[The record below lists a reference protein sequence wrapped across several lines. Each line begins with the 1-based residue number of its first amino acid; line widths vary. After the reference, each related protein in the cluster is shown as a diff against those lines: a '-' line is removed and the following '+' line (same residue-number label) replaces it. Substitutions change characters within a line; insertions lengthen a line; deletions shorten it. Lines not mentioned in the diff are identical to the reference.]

1 MESLAQLENLCERLY
16 NSQDSVERAHAER
29 TLKCFS
35 VNTDYISQCQYI
47 LDNSLT
53 PYALMLASS
62 SLLKQVTEQS
72 LPLQLRLDIRNYL
85 INYLATRGPDLEPF
99 VVGSLIQ
106 LLCRVTK
113 FGWLDDDRFK
123 EVIKEAM
130 NFLSQENGC
139 GDMVMK
145 FHIFGSDLSPQN
157 MVRVK
162 GGGVLKYAGRRTHAC
177 GLWSSIYGGWESFS
191 KHLSFVVGEGT
202 CIRFWHDRWIGD
214 NTLKDL
220 YPELYV
226 FSAVKDACISEVLWI
241 PEGGIVR
248 VWDLTF
254 YRAFEDWELAAS
266 YFLFQ
271 LIQTR
276 IPRDDRSDTL
286 GWRLKGDG
294 KFDIRSYYHAIRGA
308 SNSLFP
314 WKGVWKP
321 KIPRRVAFFLW
332 TAAHGRI
339 LTLDNLMLKGRPLAT
354 WCCMCCCDGESVDH
368 LLLHCPVTH
377 SLWTF
382 MLQAFGIHWVMPGSV
397 AGLLSCWHQWLGKH
411 NLDIW
416 NLVLGCLMWIVWLER
431 NRRSFEDIEKTLDE
445 LKAPYHCAI
454 GLKILN
460 QLVSEMNQTNSGLPS
475 MLQRKIAISFKD
487 QSLFQV
493 FQISLTSLHQL
504 KNDVGSKLQELVL
517 SLSLN
522 VLSFDFMGTS
532 FDESSDEIGMV
543 QIPISWRPVI
553 QDSSTLQIFFD
564 YYAITQSHFSKEA
577 LECLLRLASIRRS
590 FFINDA
596 TRLKFLSHLM
606 TGTKEILQSGI
617 GLADHDNYHSFCR
630 LLGRFKVNYQSA
642 FFVARGNNEVGAD
655 LQPSKEVVGKWLW
668 RYGMETDVLWRRV
681 IEAKYGNIW
690 GGWCTK
696 KVTSPYGVSL
706 WRYIR
711 SGWLNFSKFLVY
723 DVGDGTRVK
732 FWKHVWC
739 GDCTLQEAFPKLYHL
754 SRSKDSSVA
763 EVMGWFAGRFNWNV
777 QFLRPPQDWEE
788 EAFDRFM
795 ELVYSLIVRG
805 FGPDKVCWKPARNR
819 GFEVRGYYSSFY
831 PPTFVS
837 FPWRM
842 IWQSKL
848 SELVNADGY
857 ADWIRLVADFTL
869 KSLHSWQ
876 WAGSSVYYL
885 LGMWSRLVTSV
896 RFLKTD
902 TANLLDEYAPKI
914 IEGFISSRFDSLQ
927 SEFSDELSED
937 PLDNVELLQDQ
948 LDFIPYLCR
957 FQYETCGM
965 YIVKIMEP
973 ILQLYM
979 DGANLQC
986 CAYNIQLSLAEVK
999 LAWIVHIVAAI
1010 LKTKQISGFS
1020 GELQEVFDAELSAR
1034 VWQLINVTDSGLQ
1047 SQRYGE
1053 LSKQRLDC
1061 AILTFLQQFR
1071 KSFVGD
1077 YALHSSKQLYARL
1090 SELLGIHD
1098 HLLLLVAIVR
1108 KIVTNLKSY
1117 SQSKVVIDHTLSVF
1131 LEMTSGSMLG
1141 KLLLKLDIIK
1151 SIISHHDKEHFPF
1164 LDDFRCSR
1172 SRTTFYFAIAALIFM
1187 EDSLLKFKSSMDPL
1201 LQETRTTVM
1210 MDQVVFDCGQQCL
1223 IVTDQWLTMVFV
1235 SLESTSDATFH
1246 SDAVKYALIGLMRDL
1261 RGIAMAT
1268 KSHRTYCFLFD
1279 WLYPARL
1286 PLLLK
1291 AIAYWTDTPE
1301 VCNLPFDPLVH
1312 TDLHEMILILPF
1324 SGNWKCVLCLLEL
1337 ALATGNYL
1345 VSWIDLVDLS
1355 TMKILPIADGITL
1368 LSDCVNVLLS
1378 QSADILITPVKVT
1391 TPLLKFIAELVL
1403 NKSERLAFD
1412 SSSPNGILLFR
1423 EVSKLTVAY
1432 GSRILPLQNAADMYT
1447 FKYKGIWICLT
1458 ILTRA
1463 LAGNYVNFGVFELYG
1478 DRSLADALDV
1488 ALRMI
1493 LSIPLADVLKFR
1505 KLAQAYFAFLE
1516 ILFNSHMAFILNLD
1530 TSTFMYIVGS
1540 LEAGLKGLIE
1550 NISTQCAS
1558 AVDKLATF
1566 YFIDIVTG
1574 ESPSSPAALC
1584 LAQHITNCPGLFQE
1598 ILSTLFEIIIFGD
1611 GGNQRNLSRPM
1622 LSLILINE
1630 ELHYY
1635 NIGTEGWT
1643 LKSEETLTNIK
1654 GQILASH
1661 PPDQQQQLSLC
1672 FEKLMADITR
1682 SLDLK
1687 NRDKFT
1693 QNLIRFKNEFRSKR
1707 YAAILT

>member
-1 MESLAQLENLCERLY
+1 MESLAQLEILCERLY

-130 NFLSQENGC
+130 NFLSQ
-139 GDMVMK
+139 
-145 FHIFGSDLSPQN
+145 
-157 MVRVK
+157 
-162 GGGVLKYAGRRTHAC
+162 
-177 GLWSSIYGGWESFS
+177 
-191 KHLSFVVGEGT
+191 
-202 CIRFWHDRWIGD
+202 
-214 NTLKDL
+214 
-220 YPELYV
+220 
-226 FSAVKDACISEVLWI
+226 
-241 PEGGIVR
+241 
-248 VWDLTF
+248 
-254 YRAFEDWELAAS
+254 
-266 YFLFQ
+266 
-271 LIQTR
+271 
-276 IPRDDRSDTL
+276 
-286 GWRLKGDG
+286 
-294 KFDIRSYYHAIRGA
+294 
-308 SNSLFP
+308 
-314 WKGVWKP
+314 
-321 KIPRRVAFFLW
+321 
-332 TAAHGRI
+332 
-339 LTLDNLMLKGRPLAT
+339 
-354 WCCMCCCDGESVDH
+354 
-368 LLLHCPVTH
+368 
-377 SLWTF
+377 
-382 MLQAFGIHWVMPGSV
+382 
-397 AGLLSCWHQWLGKH
+397 
-411 NLDIW
+411 
-416 NLVLGCLMWIVWLER
+416 
-431 NRRSFEDIEKTLDE
+431 
-445 LKAPYHCAI
+445 APYHCAI

-553 QDSSTLQIFFD
+553 QDPSTLQIFFD

-577 LECLLRLASIRRS
+577 LECLLRLACIRRS

-617 GLADHDNYHSFCR
+617 GLADHDNYHTFCR
-630 LLGRFKVNYQSA
+630 LLGRFKVNYQ
-642 FFVARGNNEVGAD
+642 
-655 LQPSKEVVGKWLW
+655 
-668 RYGMETDVLWRRV
+668 
-681 IEAKYGNIW
+681 
-690 GGWCTK
+690 
-696 KVTSPYGVSL
+696 
-706 WRYIR
+706 
-711 SGWLNFSKFLVY
+711 
-723 DVGDGTRVK
+723 
-732 FWKHVWC
+732 
-739 GDCTLQEAFPKLYHL
+739 
-754 SRSKDSSVA
+754 
-763 EVMGWFAGRFNWNV
+763 
-777 QFLRPPQDWEE
+777 
-788 EAFDRFM
+788 
-795 ELVYSLIVRG
+795 
-805 FGPDKVCWKPARNR
+805 
-819 GFEVRGYYSSFY
+819 
-831 PPTFVS
+831 
-837 FPWRM
+837 
-842 IWQSKL
+842 L

-857 ADWIRLVADFTL
+857 TDWIRLVADFTL

-927 SEFSDELSED
+927 SEFSDELYED

-965 YIVKIMEP
+965 YIMKIMEP

-979 DGANLQC
+979 GGANLQC
-986 CAYNIQLSLAEVK
+986 CADNIQLSLAEVK

-1034 VWQLINVTDSGLQ
+1034 VWQLINVTDSGLH

-1117 SQSKVVIDHTLSVF
+1117 SQSKAVIDHTLSVF

-1151 SIISHHDKEHFPF
+1151 SIIAHHDKEHFPF
-1164 LDDFRCSR
+1164 LDDYRCSR
-1172 SRTTFYFAIAALIFM
+1172 SRTTFYFAIATLIFM

-1201 LQETRTTVM
+1201 LQ
-1210 MDQVVFDCGQQCL
+1210 
-1223 IVTDQWLTMVFV
+1223 VFV

-1301 VCNLPFDPLVH
+1301 V
-1312 TDLHEMILILPF
+1312 
-1324 SGNWKCVLCLLEL
+1324 
-1337 ALATGNYL
+1337 
-1345 VSWIDLVDLS
+1345 
-1355 TMKILPIADGITL
+1355 
-1368 LSDCVNVLLS
+1368 
-1378 QSADILITPVKVT
+1378 T

-1412 SSSPNGILLFR
+1412 SSSPNGILLFQ

-1432 GSRILPLQNAADMYT
+1432 GSRILPLRNAADMYT

-1566 YFIDIVTG
+1566 YFLDIVTG

-1630 ELHYY
+1630 E
-1635 NIGTEGWT
+1635 
-1643 LKSEETLTNIK
+1643 TLTNIK

-1682 SLDLK
+1682 SLDLN